1 MRLDE
6 GVTVDR
12 MVDEDGRNAVIRIL
26 NETYRREKGWVADGA
41 EQFPLVDLGREDLL
55 WFCAKIDGS
64 AVGVLRVRFDPSIA
78 EIADS
83 GLTLLAAAPDVGA
96 FLKSSRI
103 ADIARF
109 AVLSE
114 FRGKFIVAAALMRAA
129 TEETVRRGYT
139 HIVTEVLEDDQHNP
153 FGFHTRVMG
162 FYPVATQ
169 EVGELNSQSRRIILL
184 LDIKAAYER
193 LKARQNWIYR
203 YMTGNWD
210 EALHQRLLQ

>member
-1 MRLDE
+1 MRHDE
-6 GVTVDR
+6 GVTAVR
-12 MVDEDGRNAVIRIL
+12 VVDEDGRDAVIGVL

-41 EQFPLVDLGREDLL
+41 EQFPLADLEREDLV
-55 WFCAKIDGS
+55 WFFATIDGR

-83 GLTLLAAAPDVGA
+83 GIKLLAAAPDVEA

-129 TEETVRRGYT
+129 TEETVERGYT
-139 HIVTEVLEDDQHNP
+139 HIVTEVLEDDRHNP

-162 FYPVATQ
+162 FQPVATQ
-169 EVGELNSQSRRIILL
+169 EVGELNSPSRRIILL
-184 LDIKAAYER
+184 LDIKAAYGR
-193 LKARQNWIYR
+193 LKARQNWFYR
-203 YMTGNWD
+203 YMTGGWS
-210 EALHQRLLQ
+210 EALHQRLSQ